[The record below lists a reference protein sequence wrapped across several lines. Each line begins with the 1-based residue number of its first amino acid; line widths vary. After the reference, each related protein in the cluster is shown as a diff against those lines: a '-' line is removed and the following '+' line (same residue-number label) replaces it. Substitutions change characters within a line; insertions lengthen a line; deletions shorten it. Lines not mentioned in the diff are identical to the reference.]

1 MQPRAWHNRPCFRF
15 PAERAIIPPCEQSR
29 HRYQMTLPQVEAAV
43 EDLQHA
49 NRELLAVV
57 DALSDDDWERYVPY
71 GEWTVKDLVAHAIGD
86 MSPSGPGLIHA
97 GIITPE
103 FIEETSRTFDIR
115 ARNDAMVEERRRL
128 TREDLRQML
137 FHAHDAFIE
146 AAFKLNESNLP
157 VLDYDVPMG
166 PGYTLKV
173 VDWLWRGYH
182 DRQHADDIRRALDI
196 DYNPPE
202 RKFVPEVVAAFGV
215 LSRGRDG
222 LLRVIYSVAD
232 DAWDEPAAEN
242 PEWTNRDVLAH
253 LAANDLR
260 AHVRFRALLGEADES
275 EVEAVNRTDEWNQA
289 RVDARSGRSIRQ
301 LIDELVANREQTM
314 ALLAR
319 MRPEH
324 VSQILTLSR
333 DRTVTIPSYLPMF
346 REHESMHAGQL
357 VPASRARRQS

>member
-1 MQPRAWHNRPCFRF
+1 
-15 PAERAIIPPCEQSR
+15 
-29 HRYQMTLPQVEAAV
+29 MTLLQVEAAV

-57 DALSDDDWERYVPY
+57 DALSESDWERYVPY
-71 GEWTVKDLVAHAIGD
+71 GEWTVKDLVAHVIGD

-115 ARNDAMVEERRRL
+115 ARNDSMVDERRRL

-137 FHAHDAFIE
+137 FHSNDAFIE
-146 AAFKLNESNLP
+146 AAYRLDESHLP

-182 DRQHADDIRRALDI
+182 PREHADDIRRAI
-196 DYNPPE
+196 ETDYKPE
-202 RKFVPEVVAAFGV
+202 ERTFLPEIEEAFGV

-222 LLRVIYSVAD
+222 LLRVVYSLAEE
-232 DAWDEPAAEN
+232 AWAEPAADN
-242 PEWTNRDVLAH
+242 PGWTNKDVLAH

-260 AHVRFRALLGEADES
+260 AHARFRALLGEGDAA

-289 RVDARSGRSIRQ
+289 RVDERRDRTIRQ
-301 LIDELVANREQTM
+301 LIDELAANRDQTM
-314 ALLAR
+314 AFLAR
-319 MRPEH
+319 MKPEH
-324 VSQILTLSR
+324 ISQPLALSR
-333 DRTVTIPSYLPMF
+333 DRAVTIPDYLPMF
-346 REHESMHAGQL
+346 REHESIHAGQL
-357 VPASRARRQS
+357 VPASRARRHGS

>member
-1 MQPRAWHNRPCFRF
+1 
-15 PAERAIIPPCEQSR
+15 
-29 HRYQMTLPQVEAAV
+29 MTLLQVKAAV
-43 EDLQHA
+43 EDLQRA
-49 NRELLAVV
+49 SRKLLAVV
-57 DALSDDDWERYVPY
+57 DSLSEEDWERYVPY
-71 GEWTVKDLVAHAIGD
+71 GDWTVKDLVAHAIGD

-137 FHAHDAFIE
+137 FHAHNAFIE
-146 AAFKLNESNLP
+146 AAFKLDDSNLP

-182 DRQHADDIRRALDI
+182 DRQHADDIRRALEI
-196 DYNPPE
+196 DYTPPKRTFLSE
-202 RKFVPEVVAAFGV
+202 IVATFGV
-215 LSRGRDG
+215 VSRGRDG

-242 PEWTNRDVLAH
+242 PEWTNRDMLAH

-260 AHVRFRALLGEADES
+260 AHVRFHAVLREGDEA

-289 RVDARSGRSIRQ
+289 RVDERRGRTVRQ
-301 LIDELVANREQTM
+301 LIDELVNNRDQTM
-314 ALLAR
+314 ALLSR
-319 MRPEH
+319 MKPEH
-324 VSQILTLSR
+324 LSQTLTLSR
-333 DRTVTIPSYLPMF
+333 DRAVTIPTYLPMF
-346 REHESMHAGQL
+346 REHEAIHAGHL